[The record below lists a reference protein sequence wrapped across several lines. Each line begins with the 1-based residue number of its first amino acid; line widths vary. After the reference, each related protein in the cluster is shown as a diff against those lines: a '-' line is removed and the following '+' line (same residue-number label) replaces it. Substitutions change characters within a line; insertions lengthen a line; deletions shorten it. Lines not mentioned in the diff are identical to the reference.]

1 MEICSI
7 VSTSIFFRYR
17 QQQDPAGSFCSVVTV
32 SILRTRF
39 EKHYSRTFLFP
50 CSQALHNLV
59 LPLLPSFSFLSA
71 PYIPAALNF
80 LLCTLLLDISL
91 FYNRW
96 FGVDLKHRG
105 TKAEPGHLLGS
116 SLPPCLPILWG
127 LLQKWHLIHALSHLC
142 SLFLTIN
149 NISSSLP
156 LPILYP
162 LLLRHFAG
170 FFVFVLFFNLLFFFS
185 QTGFPNLG

>member
-17 QQQDPAGSFCSVVTV
+17 QQQDPAGFFCSVVTV

-71 PYIPAALNF
+71 PYIPALNF
-80 LLCTLLLDISL
+80 PLCTLLLDIFL

-105 TKAEPGHLLGS
+105 TKAEPGHLLGA
-116 SLPPCLPILWG
+116 SLPPCLPILWAYFKSG
-127 LLQKWHLIHALSHLC
+127 IWFMLCPISALC
-142 SLFLTIN
+142 FSL
-149 NISSSLP
+149 
-156 LPILYP
+156 
-162 LLLRHFAG
+162 
-170 FFVFVLFFNLLFFFS
+170 
-185 QTGFPNLG
+185 